1 MQKCNLGK
9 SAGVICCSG
18 AGSFHGKVG
27 QICALHFEIIIIIV
41 IIIIIN
47 IITTIFIITTTIIS
61 IT

>member
-27 QICALHFEIIIIIV
+27 QICALHFEIIIIIS
-41 IIIIIN
+41 IIIIN
-47 IITTIFIITTTIIS
+47 IITTIIIITTTTIIS